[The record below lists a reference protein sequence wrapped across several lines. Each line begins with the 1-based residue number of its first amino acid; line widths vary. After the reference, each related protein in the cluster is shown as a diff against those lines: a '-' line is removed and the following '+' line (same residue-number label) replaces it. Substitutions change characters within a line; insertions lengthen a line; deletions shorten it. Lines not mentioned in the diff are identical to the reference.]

1 MSSLLTTVG
10 LNKVSLLKP
19 AATAFAA
26 SKLPLNSFKL
36 NQTNLNQRCLFS
48 NKTSLLEES
57 KCQNGEC
64 SKKKAGKRLTKKK
77 APFDPSKIDYAN
89 YEGFVH
95 SVESMGS
102 LEGPGNR
109 FLLFVTGCPARCI
122 YCENPDTWQ
131 NSNGKKMKVGDLIK
145 RARNLKAYY
154 EFSVGGGG
162 VTCSGGDPLSQPE
175 FVSSFFYGMKKDVG
189 LHTCLETSG
198 QGSQYAWDTVLP
210 HTDLVLL
217 CIKHPNAKMYKEITR
232 TCELDRM
239 MEFLHEVEKRNIPW
253 WCRYVVISG
262 LTDNEQDLKEL
273 VDICNKSKTLVRI
286 DLLAYHTLGEHKWKE
301 LGLKYIMG
309 NGLIPKKERLTE
321 IAEYLKK
328 NLTNKN
334 VEVNSGVE

>member
-19 AATAFAA
+19 AATALAA
-26 SKLPLNSFKL
+26 SKLPLNTFKL

-64 SKKKAGKRLTKKK
+64 KKKAGKRLTKKK
-77 APFDPSKIDYAN
+77 APFDPTKVDYAN

-131 NSNGKKMKVGDLIK
+131 NSNGKKMKVNELIK
-145 RARNLKAYY
+145 RARNLKPYY
-154 EFSVGGGG
+154 VNSVGGGG

-175 FVSSFFYGMKKDVG
+175 FVSSFFHAMKKDVG

-198 QGSQYAWDTVLP
+198 QGTQYAWDTVLP

-239 MEFLHEVEKRNIPW
+239 MQFLKEVEKRNIPW

-273 VDICNKSKTLVRI
+273 VEICNNSKTLERI

-309 NGLIPKKERLTE
+309 SGLIPKKERLNE
-321 IAEYLKK
+321 IADFLKK
-328 NLTNKN
+328 NLKNKN

>member
-1 MSSLLTTVG
+1 M
-10 LNKVSLLKP
+10 
-19 AATAFAA
+19 
-26 SKLPLNSFKL
+26 KL
-36 NQTNLNQRCLFS
+36 NNNLSLNQRCLFS
-48 NKTSLLEES
+48 NKTTLLEES

-64 SKKKAGKRLTKKK
+64 STGGKKKLGAKRLTKKK
-77 APFDPSKIDYAN
+77 APFDPSKTDYMN
-89 YEGFVH
+89 CEGYVH

-109 FLLFVTGCPARCI
+109 FLLFVTGCPVRCI
-122 YCENPDTWQ
+122 YCENPDTWV
-131 NSNGKKMKVGDLIK
+131 NKNGTKMRVNELAKKAK
-145 RARNLKAYY
+145 NLKPYY

-175 FVSSFFYGMKKDVG
+175 FVSSFFYAMKKDVG

-198 QGSQYAWDTVLP
+198 QGSQYAWDTILP

-239 MEFLHEVEKRNIPW
+239 LEFLKEIEKRNIPW
-253 WCRYVVISG
+253 WCRYVVING
-262 LTDNEQDLKEL
+262 LTDNEQDLIEL
-273 VDICNKSKTLVRI
+273 CEICNKSKTLQRI

-309 NGLIPKKERLTE
+309 EGLIPKKDRLKE
-321 IAEYLKK
+321 IAEFLRSH
-328 NLTNKN
+328 LTNKN
-334 VEVNSGVE
+334 VEVNSGAE

>member
-19 AATAFAA
+19 AATALAA
-26 SKLPLNSFKL
+26 SKLPLNTFKL

-48 NKTSLLEES
+48 NRTSLLEES

-64 SKKKAGKRLTKKK
+64 KKKAGKRLTKKK
-77 APFDPSKIDYAN
+77 APFDPTKVDYAN

-131 NSNGKKMKVGDLIK
+131 NSNGKKMKVNELIK
-145 RARNLKAYY
+145 RARNLKPYY
-154 EFSVGGGG
+154 VNSVGGGG

-175 FVSSFFYGMKKDVG
+175 FVSSFFHAMKKDVG

-198 QGSQYAWDTVLP
+198 QGTQYAWDTVLP

-239 MEFLHEVEKRNIPW
+239 MQFLKEVEKRNIPW

-273 VDICNKSKTLVRI
+273 VEICNNSKTLERI

-309 NGLIPKKERLTE
+309 NNLIPKKERLNE
-321 IAEYLKK
+321 IADFLKK
-328 NLTNKN
+328 NLKNKN

>member
-1 MSSLLTTVG
+1 MSSLLSTVG

-19 AATAFAA
+19 AATALAA
-26 SKLPLNSFKL
+26 SKLPLNTLKL
-36 NQTNLNQRCLFS
+36 NQVNLNQHCLFS
-48 NKTSLLEES
+48 NQTSLLEES
-57 KCQNGEC
+57 KCKNGQC
-64 SKKKAGKRLTKKK
+64 KKAAAKRLGKKK
-77 APFDPSKIDYAN
+77 APFDPSKIDYN
-89 YEGFVH
+89 NFEGYVH

-131 NSNGKKMKVGDLIK
+131 HVNGTKMRVGDLVK
-145 RARNLKAYY
+145 RARNLKPYY

-175 FVSSFFYGMKKDVG
+175 FVSSFFHAVKKDVG

-198 QGSQYAWDTVLP
+198 QGTQYAWDTVLP

-217 CIKHPNAKMYKEITR
+217 CIKHPNAKKYKEITR

-239 MEFLHEVEKRNIPW
+239 MEFLKELEKRNIPW

-262 LTDNEQDLKEL
+262 LTDNDQDLKEL
-273 VDICNKSKTLVRI
+273 VDICNKSKTLERV

-309 NGLIPKKERLTE
+309 SNLIPKKERLSE

-328 NLTNKN
+328 NLTNKD
-334 VEVNSGVE
+334 VVVNSGVE